1 MQLARFLA
9 RRLALLVPL
18 LLLVAALTFFLLRV
32 GGQDPTAAMAGPLAT
47 ARQLALLRAQYGL
60 DRPLSVQ
67 FVIWLGHV
75 LHGDFGSSWITGKPV
90 IQELLRRVPASLELL
105 VLGVAV
111 GSLVGIPAGIFSA
124 FHRGG
129 WFDQLSR
136 LVSLLG
142 FSIPTYFLG
151 LLMLLVFFAD
161 LNWAPP
167 GMGRLSL
174 MLTPPP
180 HVTGSYLIDGLIAG
194 QWDVVQSAAAQL
206 VLPVLSIAIIF
217 AAPIVKQ
224 VRAIALDLLGS
235 DHVRYAGA
243 QGLPRRLIRRMTLR
257 GASAPVTIF
266 ISGEFTALIGS
277 VSLIE
282 YVFAWNGVGQYG
294 LEAIVR
300 GDFNVVQAYV
310 LLLALFS
317 IVVFLIADL
326 IVLAIEPRSRRAA

>member
-1 MQLARFLA
+1 MELVRFLV
-9 RRLALLVPL
+9 RRLVLLVPL
-18 LLLVAALTFFLLRV
+18 LLLIAALTFFLLRV

-47 ARQLALLRAQYGL
+47 AKELAMLRAQYGL
-60 DRPLSVQ
+60 DRPLPIQ

-75 LHGDFGSSWITGKPV
+75 LHGNFGRSWITGKPV
-90 IQELLRRVPASLELL
+90 ISELLTRVPASLELL
-105 VLGVAV
+105 VLGVGV
-111 GSLVGIPAGIFSA
+111 GCLVGIPVGVLSSFRHGS
-124 FHRGG
+124 

-136 LVSLLG
+136 LISLLG

-167 GMGRLSL
+167 GMGQLSL
-174 MLTPPP
+174 LLTPPP
-180 HVTGSYLIDGLIAG
+180 TVTRSYLIDGLIAG
-194 QWDVVQSAAAQL
+194 QWDVVHSAAAQL

-217 AAPIVKQ
+217 AAPVVKQ
-224 VRAIALDLLGS
+224 VRAIALDVLGS

-243 QGLPRRLIRRMTLR
+243 QGLSKRLIRRMTLR
-257 GASAPVTIF
+257 GASAPVLIF
-266 ISGEFTALIGS
+266 ISGEFTALVGS
-277 VSLIE
+277 VSIIE

-294 LEAIVR
+294 LEAIIR

-317 IVVFLIADL
+317 VVVFLIADL
-326 IVLAIEPRSRRAA
+326 VVFAIEPRARRMA